1 MSEKDTLIEAL
12 FKLYSDAGTEVTY
25 VTDDGRTLAYW
36 PKRYLQALRRAVDE
50 DNVIGFVE
58 GLVTRDASRGF
69 GYLADAGRLDLTVEA
84 VIVERFS
91 DLFPP
96 GIIKTAESRLLNNG
110 YHPDISAP
118 SGREPAAAFTAGS
131 KLLIELTIDENG
143 KLEARLAG

>member
-84 VIVERFS
+84 VIVSGSPISSRQGS
-91 DLFPP
+91 SRPP
-96 GIIKTAESRLLNNG
+96 NRGCSTMATTRISRRLAVESPPPLSR
-110 YHPDISAP
+110 
-118 SGREPAAAFTAGS
+118 PAA
-131 KLLIELTIDENG
+131 NC
-143 KLEARLAG
+143 